1 LQIPPL
7 VAIAS
12 ENGEV
17 SGNPLERIT
26 SPHPLVSTP
35 QTPQPIVSTPQTP
48 QPLAPS
54 MPDFAPKG
62 NIVEHAVHRLN
73 EAAQRIAHVEQGSRR
88 VPHAPRLF
96 PMRDISADIQRQSTP
111 LPQVSQAPEGV
122 QGEDLGRR
130 MPDFWPW
137 LQDAETEES
146 EKDHWS
152 GRTDPLMARHFPNS
166 AEVARIEEE
175 DLRRAMAEGLVT
187 MPLLSKRV
195 PVTRRR
201 MHLAFAVLTF
211 LAIVALVIDGGLV
224 FVAFTHPRHTRN
236 VPNGPP
242 TLTLS
247 TNAAGIGQTVILHIL
262 HFSANSSVYL
272 THDIQ
277 EAVQLTSGSAV
288 IKVGETGSADV
299 TMLVDSN
306 WTAGF
311 HTIEAEDVTTR
322 YTASATLQITGAGPT
337 RPSRLSIGVSS
348 LELGADYQGANT
360 IQPLTLQNSG
370 GGSISWA
377 ASSNQPWLL
386 ISPPQGVFSKSQ
398 TIAVAVERAN
408 LKPGD
413 YTGTITFSSNV
424 GSAQSVQV
432 HMSVRPLP
440 TNAGPVL
447 EVIPPVLSF
456 TALDGESSL
465 PSQTLTVSNPG
476 SQQLK
481 WSITGNNQVLSSQN
495 LLLFAFDPRSNW
507 LSTDQT
513 AGMVVPHATNAIHVM
528 VNSQNL
534 LPGVYTAVLVFTAS
548 PGINS
553 PQRVSVSLTVQPRCG
568 LTLSAGSLSF
578 TAVSGQTNPSNQ
590 SLNIGATSSCA
601 GMINWKATSA
611 SNWLAITPGS
621 GQLKGST
628 STVTSIGVN
637 ASILKPGTYVSDI
650 AFTVAQSTQTVMVQ
664 LVVQAPPPL
673 SAPIMG
679 ATPLGLNF
687 STTQGMPSPPGQ
699 VVTITNTGK
708 SPLTWRTQVNVL
720 ASSWLGAGPTG
731 GTIPAGQTGQITVNI
746 DTTGLTPNTYVGQV
760 VLNGTDASGNI
771 ASGSP
776 QTITINLLVLPPCA
790 LQQPSLS
797 SVAFSATQGM
807 SSPTSQS
814 VAITATG
821 NCAWPLNW
829 QASMPRSAQWL
840 QMSPASGT
848 LSASGQPVTITL
860 TANIANLA
868 VGTYTTQV
876 SINATDSSNALVQG
890 SPQVF
895 AVTLTILP
903 PCALTVGPTS
913 LAFSVAQG
921 QAAPA
926 AQSFSLSENG
936 TCALPV
942 SWSAVGDSGSSSWL
956 SIGSPNSGTGN
967 ATVSVSV
974 NPQGLAPGTY
984 SGSII
989 VSASGNGGATVLNS
1003 PQTINVSLVV
1013 TGYTLSG
1020 AVIACSDSTCATT
1033 KPLPGSTL
1041 VLTNSANKSVSAT
1054 ADSSGNYSFGNLA
1067 TGAYTL
1073 TASGSDGTLNY
1084 AGTTTLTIT
1093 GNQTKNIDVMPH

>member
-1 LQIPPL
+1 MQIPPL
-7 VAIAS
+7 VAFDP

-35 QTPQPIVSTPQTP
+35 QLPQTP

-54 MPDFAPKG
+54 LPDYAPKG
-62 NIVEHAVHRLN
+62 NVVDHAVHRLN
-73 EAAQRIAHVEQGSRR
+73 EAAQRIAQVEQGNHRQ
-88 VPHAPRLF
+88 PHVPRLS
-96 PMRDISADIQRQSTP
+96 PLRDISADIQRQSTP
-111 LPQVSQAPEGV
+111 LPQVAQAPEEV

-137 LQDAETEES
+137 LQDAESEES

-152 GRTDPLMARHFPNS
+152 GRTDPLMGRHFPNS

-175 DLRRAMAEGLVT
+175 DLQRAMAEGLVT
-187 MPLLSKRV
+187 MPLLPKRV

-201 MHLAFAVLTF
+201 MHLAFIILAL
-211 LAIVALVIDGGLV
+211 LAIVALVMDGGLI
-224 FVAFTHPRHTRN
+224 FVAFTHQHHAKN

-242 TLTLS
+242 SLTLS
-247 TNAAGIGQTVILHIL
+247 SNAAGLGQTVILHIL
-262 HFSANSSVYL
+262 HFTPNSNVYL

-277 EAVQLTSGSAV
+277 ETVQLTSGSAV
-288 IKVGETGSADV
+288 VKVGATGSADV
-299 TMLVDSN
+299 TMVVDSS

-311 HTIEAEDVTTR
+311 HTIDAEDVTTH
-322 YTASATLQITGAGPT
+322 YIASATLQITGAGPT

-348 LELGADYQGANT
+348 LEFGSGYQGANT
-360 IQPLTLQNSG
+360 IQSLTLQNSG
-370 GGSISWA
+370 GNSISWA

-386 ISPPQGVFSKSQ
+386 LSPSQGTFSKSQ

-408 LKPGD
+408 LKPLD

-432 HMSVRPLP
+432 HMAVNPLP
-440 TNAGPVL
+440 ANAGPVL

-456 TALDGESSL
+456 TALDGESSP
-465 PSQTLTVSNPG
+465 PSQALTISNPG
-476 SQQLK
+476 SQQLN
-481 WSITGNNQVLSSQN
+481 WSITGNNQTLSSQN
-495 LLLFAFDPRSNW
+495 FLLFAFDSHSNW

-513 AGMVVPHATNAIHVM
+513 VGGVAPHATSVIHVM

-534 LPGVYTAVLVFTAS
+534 LPGIYTAVLVFAAS
-548 PGINS
+548 QGINS
-553 PQRVSVSLTVQPRCG
+553 PQNVSVSLTVQPRCG

-578 TAVSGQTNPSNQ
+578 TAVSGQANPSNQ

-601 GMINWKATSA
+601 GMINWKAISA
-611 SNWLAITPGS
+611 NNWLAITPAS
-621 GQLKGST
+621 GQLKGSA

-637 ASILKPGTYVSDI
+637 ASILKPGTYVSNI
-650 AFTVAQSTQTVMVQ
+650 AFTAAQSTQTVMVQ
-664 LVVQAPPPL
+664 LIVQAPPPP

-708 SPLTWRTQVNVL
+708 SPLTWREQVNPL
-720 ASSWLGAGPTG
+720 TKPWLGAGPTG
-731 GTIPAGQTGQITVNI
+731 GTIPAGQTGQVTVVI
-746 DTTGLTPNTYVGQV
+746 DTSSLTPNTYVGQL
-760 VLNGTDASGNI
+760 VLIGTDASGKV

-776 QTITINLLVLPPCA
+776 QTVMINLLVLPPCV
-790 LQQPSLS
+790 LQQPSQS

-807 SSPTSQS
+807 GNPSSQS

-829 QASMPRSAQWL
+829 QATMPRSAHWL
-840 QMSPASGT
+840 QLSPASGA
-848 LSASGQPVTITL
+848 LPASGQPMTMGL
-860 TANIANLA
+860 TANIATLA
-868 VGTYTTQV
+868 VGTYTTHV
-876 SINATDSSNALVQG
+876 SINAIDGSNVVAQG

-895 AVTLTILP
+895 TVTLTILP

-926 AQSFSLSENG
+926 AQSFSLSESG

-942 SWSAVGDSGSSSWL
+942 TWSATGNAAWL
-956 SIGSPNSGTGN
+956 SIGSSGSGTGN

-984 SGSII
+984 SGTIT
-989 VSASGNGGATVLNS
+989 VSASDNSGATIVNS

-1020 AVIACSDSTCATT
+1020 TVFACPTTTACATS
-1033 KPLPGSTL
+1033 LPGATL
-1041 VLTNSANKSVSAT
+1041 TLTNSANKSINAT

-1067 TGAYTL
+1067 TGTYTL
-1073 TASGSDGTLNY
+1073 TASGSISSTLNY
-1084 AGTTTLTIT
+1084 LGTATLTLT
-1093 GNQTKNIDVMPH
+1093 GNQTYDIVAVLH